1 MLTELETK
9 LLGVMMMVIMLGMG
23 ASLTFRDFLIAF
35 KKPKGVLVGLL
46 CQYGIMPFLGYALA
60 MALGLPPALAV
71 GLILMGCMPGG
82 TTSNI
87 FAYFSKG
94 VLALS
99 IMMTSVSTLVAVAAV
114 PALIAFY
121 SGQAGVTGEF
131 AIPAANVAQVLV
143 VLLVPTIIGMFLR
156 KANPNVG
163 ATIELIG
170 SLLGVVVILFLVGS
184 WVPRNYQLLLSTP
197 WPVFAAAVGLGLA
210 GMLLGYWLS
219 RLLKQDN
226 NRSRTISLETG
237 IQNGPL
243 AVLIVTLTFKDELQQ
258 QVLLIPVLYSLF
270 IVLTSS
276 AITVW
281 YRRSATREAL
291 ARDSA
296 KVQALGSGGAAMAG
310 ATAAR

>member
-35 KKPKGVLVGLL
+35 KKPKGVLIGML
-46 CQYGIMPFLGYALA
+46 CQYGIMPFVGYSLA
-60 MALGLPPALAV
+60 VVLDLTPALAI

-114 PALIAFY
+114 PSLIAFY
-121 SGQAGVTGEF
+121 SRLAGVTGEF

-143 VLLVPTIIGMFLR
+143 VLLVPTILGMYLR
-156 KANPNVG
+156 KFNPNIG

-170 SLLGVVVILFLVGS
+170 SLLGILVILFLVVS

-197 WPVFAAAVGLGLA
+197 WPVFFAAIALGLI
-210 GMLLGYWLS
+210 GMLLGY
-219 RLLKQDN
+219 
-226 NRSRTISLETG
+226 G
-237 IQNGPL
+237 
-243 AVLIVTLTFKDELQQ
+243 
-258 QVLLIPVLYSLF
+258 
-270 IVLTSS
+270 
-276 AITVW
+276 
-281 YRRSATREAL
+281 L
-291 ARDSA
+291 ARFHQSGNRNSKRPTGCADCHTDVRRRLTA
-296 KVQALGSGGAAMAG
+296 TGAVDTGFVQLVYCAHQLCRNLLVPQKCLARGTGARLRQSKWASTRLKPFSFGLLGTVS
-310 ATAAR
+310 

>member
-60 MALGLPPALAV
+60 VLLGLPPALAV
-71 GLILMGCMPGG
+71 GVILMGCMPGG

-87 FAYFSKG
+87 FTYFSKG
-94 VLALS
+94 ALALS
-99 IMMTSVSTLVAVAAV
+99 IMMTSVSTLVAVVAV

-121 SGQAGVTGEF
+121 SAAAGVTGEF

-143 VLLVPTIIGMFLR
+143 VLLVPTVIGMVLR
-156 KANPNVG
+156 KTNPNIG
-163 ATIELIG
+163 ATIELLG
-170 SLLGVVVILFLVGS
+170 SVLGIFVILFLIVS
-184 WVPRNYQLLLSTP
+184 WVPRNYHLLLSTP
-197 WPVFAAAVGLGLA
+197 LPVFGAALGLGVI

-219 RLLKQDN
+219 RLLKQDT

-243 AVLIVTLTFKDELQQ
+243 AVLIVTLTFKGEMQQ
-258 QVLLIPVLYSLF
+258 QVLLIPVLYSLL
-270 IVLTSS
+270 IVLSS
-276 AITVW
+276 CAVTYW
-281 YRRSATREAL
+281 YRQSATREAL
-291 ARDSA
+291 ARDAA
-296 KVQALGSGGAAMAG
+296 KVGVAVKA
-310 ATAAR
+310 

>member
-1 MLTELETK
+1 MLTELETR

-35 KKPKGVLVGLL
+35 RKPKGVLVGLL
-46 CQYGIMPFLGYALA
+46 SQYGIMPFLGYALA
-60 MALGLPPALAV
+60 VALGLPPPLAV
-71 GLILMGCMPGG
+71 GLILMACMPGG

-94 VLALS
+94 TLALS

-121 SGQAGVTGEF
+121 SGAAGVTGEF
-131 AIPAANVAQVLV
+131 AIPASNVAQVLV
-143 VLLVPTIIGMFLR
+143 VLLVPTLLGMVLR
-156 KANPNVG
+156 KVNPNVG

-170 SLLGVVVILFLVGS
+170 SVLGVFVILFLVVS

-197 WPVFAAAVGLGLA
+197 GSVFVAAIALGLV
-210 GMLLGYWLS
+210 GMLLGYWLA
-219 RLLKQDN
+219 RLLKQDS
-226 NRSRTISLETG
+226 NRARTISLETG

-243 AVLIVTLTFKDELQQ
+243 AVLIVTLTFKGELQQ

-270 IVLTSS
+270 IVLTSA

-281 YRRSATREAL
+281 YRKNATREAL

-296 KVQALGSGGAAMAG
+296 KVQALGGNGSGVAS
-310 ATAAR
+310 T

>member
-35 KKPKGVLVGLL
+35 RKPKGVLVGIF
-46 CQYGIMPFLGYALA
+46 CQYGVMPFLGYALA
-60 MALGLPPALAV
+60 TALGMPPALAV

-87 FAYFSKG
+87 FTYFSKG

-114 PALIAFY
+114 PALVSFY
-121 SGQAGVTGEF
+121 SRMAGVTGEF
-131 AIPAANVAQVLV
+131 AIPAANVAQVLA
-143 VLLVPTIIGMFLR
+143 VLLVPTIIGMVLR
-156 KANPNVG
+156 KVNPNVG

-170 SLLGVVVILFLVGS
+170 SILGVFVILFLVGS
-184 WVPRNYQLLLSTP
+184 WVPRNYQLLLDTP
-197 WPVFAAAVGLGLA
+197 WYVFFAAVGLGLF

-219 RLLKQDN
+219 RALRQDS

-243 AVLIVTLTFKDELQQ
+243 AVLIVTITFTGEMQQ

-281 YRRSATREAL
+281 YRASATREAL
-291 ARDSA
+291 ARDAA
-296 KVQALGSGGAAMAG
+296 KVR
-310 ATAAR
+310 TAAA

>member
-9 LLGVMMMVIMLGMG
+9 MLGVMMMVIMLGMG

-35 KKPKGVLVGLL
+35 KKPKGVLVGIA
-46 CQYGIMPFLGYALA
+46 CQYGIMPFLAYLLA
-60 MALGLPPALAV
+60 ILLGLPPALAV

-87 FAYFSKG
+87 FTYFSKG

-121 SGQAGVTGEF
+121 SQKAGVTGEF

-143 VLLVPTIIGMFLR
+143 VLLVPTLIGMFLR
-156 KANPNVG
+156 KVNPNIG

-170 SLLGVVVILFLVGS
+170 SMLGILVILFLVVS

-197 WPVFAAAVGLGLA
+197 WSVFFASISLGLV
-210 GMLLGYWLS
+210 GILLGFGLA
-219 RLLKQDN
+219 RLLKQDS
-226 NRSRTISLETG
+226 NRSRTIGLETG

-243 AVLIVTLTFKDELQQ
+243 AVLIVSLTFQGEMQQ

-281 YRRSATREAL
+281 FRKIATREAL
-291 ARDSA
+291 ARDNA
-296 KVQALGSGGAAMAG
+296 KVALASAAVAS
-310 ATAAR
+310 

>member
-1 MLTELETK
+1 MLTELETR
-9 LLGVMMMVIMLGMG
+9 LLGVMMMIIMLGMG

-35 KKPKGVLVGLL
+35 RKPKGVLVGLL

-60 MALGLPPALAV
+60 VALGLPPALAV

-87 FAYFSKG
+87 FTYFSKG

-121 SGQAGVTGEF
+121 SGAAGVTGEF
-131 AIPAANVAQVLV
+131 AIPASSVAQVLV
-143 VLLVPTIIGMFLR
+143 VLLVPTLIGMVLR

-170 SLLGVVVILFLVGS
+170 SLLGVVVILFLVIS

-197 WPVFAAAVGLGLA
+197 WPVFVAAIGLGLT

-219 RLLKQDN
+219 RLLKQDS

-281 YRRSATREAL
+281 YRRNATREAL

-296 KVQALGSGGAAMAG
+296 KVRQMGQPGAAG
-310 ATAAR
+310 ARAAT

>member
-35 KKPKGVLVGLL
+35 RKPKGILVGLL
-46 CQYGIMPFLGYALA
+46 CQYGIMPLLAFTLA
-60 MALGLPPALAV
+60 MTLSLPPALAV

-87 FAYFSKG
+87 FTYFSKG

-99 IMMTSVSTLVAVAAV
+99 IMMTSVSTLVAVVMV
-114 PALIAFY
+114 PLLLSFY
-121 SGQAGVTGEF
+121 SGQAGVTGQF

-143 VLLVPTIIGMFLR
+143 VLLVPTVIGMVLR
-156 KANPNVG
+156 KVNPNVG

-170 SLLGVVVILFLVGS
+170 SMLGVFVILFLIGS
-184 WVPRNYQLLLSTP
+184 WVPRNHQLLMTTP
-197 WPVFAAAVGLGLA
+197 WWVFFASIGLGLI

-219 RLLKQDN
+219 RALRQDT
-226 NRSRTISLETG
+226 NRARTISLETG

-243 AVLIVTLTFKDELQQ
+243 AVLIVTLTFKDQMQQ

-281 YRRSATREAL
+281 YRRNATREAL
-291 ARDSA
+291 ARDAA
-296 KVQALGSGGAAMAG
+296 KVV
-310 ATAAR
+310 TAAPPAASAVPARA

>member
-35 KKPKGVLVGLL
+35 KKPKGVLIGML
-46 CQYGIMPFLGYALA
+46 CQYGIMPFVGYLLA
-60 MALGLPPALAV
+60 VLLDLPPALAI

-114 PALIAFY
+114 PSLIAFY
-121 SGQAGVTGEF
+121 SKLAGVTGEF

-143 VLLVPTIIGMFLR
+143 VLLVPTILGMYLR
-156 KANPNVG
+156 KFNPNIG

-170 SLLGVVVILFLVGS
+170 SLLGILVILFLVVS

-197 WPVFAAAVGLGLA
+197 WPVFFAAIALGLI
-210 GMLLGYWLS
+210 GMLLGYGLA
-219 RLLKQDN
+219 RFLKQDG

-243 AVLIVTLTFKDELQQ
+243 AVLIVTLTFEGDLQQ

-276 AITVW
+276 AVTYW
-281 YRRSATREAL
+281 YRKSASREAL

-296 KVQALGSGGAAMAG
+296 KVSGP
-310 ATAAR
+310 ARA